1 MEVFSIPRLDTEVGL
16 IRAEGH
22 WDPVTT
28 DIQLTELALMG
39 TDGWMDVTFWMT
51 EQEHESRIA
60 AVITAAK
67 LYLV

>member
-16 IRAEGH
+16 IRAEGQ
-22 WDPVTT
+22 WDPVTA
-28 DIQLTELALMG
+28 DIQLSELALMG

-51 EQEHESRIA
+51 EQEHEARIA
-60 AVITAAK
+60 AVIAAAK

>member
-16 IRAEGH
+16 IRAEGQ
-22 WDPVTT
+22 WDPVTA

-60 AVITAAK
+60 AVIAAAK